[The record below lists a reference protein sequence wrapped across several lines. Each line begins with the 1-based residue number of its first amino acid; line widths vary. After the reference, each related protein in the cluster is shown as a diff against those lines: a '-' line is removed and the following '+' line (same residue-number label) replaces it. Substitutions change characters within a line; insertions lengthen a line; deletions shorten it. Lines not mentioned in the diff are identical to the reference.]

1 MTSRL
6 VPDVR
11 RIAVLR
17 ANALGDY
24 IFALPALES
33 LHAAYPAAE
42 LVLLGAPWHA
52 AALTGRPGPV
62 DRVLVAPA
70 RRGIR
75 DAEPDDPAPAA
86 DLDGF
91 LDRARAERFDLAL
104 QLHGGGR
111 NSNPIV
117 AGLGARVTAGLR
129 AEDAPPLDRT
139 VPYVYFQPEVF
150 RYLEVVGLVGA
161 EPVTYRS
168 RFAIG
173 DADRAEADR
182 VAPRGPAPRAVV
194 HPGARDPRRR
204 WPADRFAV
212 VCRALASEGMD
223 VVVTGTASERDV
235 IEAVCASADHPA
247 VRPLPGRLSVGGL
260 AAFLAAASLVV
271 SNDTGPLHLA
281 AAVGTPAVGMF
292 WIVNMINGAVPDR
305 GRYRPLISWTTHCP
319 RCGTDCTGGLFP
331 HRGGPPP
338 CDHPDSFLVDIPV
351 TEVLAEVRAL
361 LGAAEAGPPG
371 GGAQAGPPG
380 GRAEA
385 GTTCTARPTCGTSP
399 TA

>member
-1 MTSRL
+1 
-6 VPDVR
+6 
-11 RIAVLR
+11 
-17 ANALGDY
+17 
-24 IFALPALES
+24 
-33 LHAAYPAAE
+33 
-42 LVLLGAPWHA
+42 
-52 AALTGRPGPV
+52 
-62 DRVLVAPA
+62 VLVAPA

-75 DAEPDDPAPAA
+75 DAEPDDPVPAA

-223 VVVTGTASERDV
+223 VGRHRHRVGTRR
-235 IEAVCASADHPA
+235 HRGR
-247 VRPLPGRLSVGGL
+247 VRQRRPSRR
-260 AAFLAAASLVV
+260 AAAPRSALRWAGWPP
-271 SNDTGPLHLA
+271 SSRPPAWSSPTTTGPLHLA

-338 CDHPDSFLVDIPV
+338 CDHPDRSSSTSRSRRCWPRFAPCS
-351 TEVLAEVRAL
+351 AR
-361 LGAAEAGPPG
+361 PKPG
-371 GGAQAGPPG
+371 RPAGAQAGPRPG
-380 GRAEA
+380 RGHHLHSAANLRHVTDRLNLVHE
-385 GTTCTARPTCGTSP
+385 
-399 TA
+399 

>member
-1 MTSRL
+1 MSARL

-24 IFALPALES
+24 MFVLPALES
-33 LHAAYPAAE
+33 LRAAYPAAE

-62 DRVLVAPA
+62 DRVLVVPA
-70 RRGIR
+70 CPGIR
-75 DAEPDDPAPAA
+75 DPEPDDPVPAGELA
-86 DLDGF
+86 GF
-91 LDRARAERFDLAL
+91 LGRARAERFDLAV

-117 AGLGARVTAGLR
+117 AGVGARVTAGLR
-129 AEDAPPLDRT
+129 APDAPPLDRT
-139 VPYVYFQPEVF
+139 VPYVHFQPEVF

-168 RFAIG
+168 RFALG

-182 VAPRGPAPRAVV
+182 VAPRGPAPRVVV

-204 WPADRFAV
+204 WPADRFAA

-223 VVVTGTASERDV
+223 VVVTGTAPERDV
-235 IEAVCASADHPA
+235 IRAVCAGAEHPA

-260 AAFLAAASLVV
+260 AAFLAATSLVV

-281 AAVGTPAVGMF
+281 TAVGTPAVGMF
-292 WIVNMINGAVPDR
+292 WVGNMINGAAPDR
-305 GRYRPLISWTTHCP
+305 SRYRPLISWTMHCP
-319 RCGTDCTGGLFP
+319 RCGTECTGDLYP
-331 HRGGPPP
+331 YRGGPPP

-351 TEVLAEVRAL
+351 AEVLAEARAL
-361 LGAAEAGPPG
+361 REVAESGTGRGEAKAGTGRRVTEPGALRGAAG
-371 GGAQAGPPG
+371 
-380 GRAEA
+380 
-385 GTTCTARPTCGTSP
+385 
-399 TA
+399 